1 MRTTRYTFVPL
12 AAVVYA
18 ALGGGAASARPAID
32 TSASETPV
40 PQAAP
45 TWPVNPQTIPRP
57 DEAAVEAGTG
67 FDWDSAGIGAAT
79 VLGAFAV
86 GTAGVA
92 VVRRRRVA
100 RVSLTSH

>member
-1 MRTTRYTFVPL
+1 VRPAASL
-12 AAVVYA
+12 AAVLCA
-18 ALGGGAASARPAID
+18 ALIGAPASARLAID
-32 TSASETPV
+32 SQPSKPPV

-45 TWPVNPQTIPRP
+45 TWPVNPQIVPRSH
-57 DEAAVEAGTG
+57 EVAADPGTG
-67 FDWDSAGIGAAT
+67 FDWESAGIGAAT

-86 GTAGVA
+86 GTAGGA